1 MTKVT
6 KQEGEGQES
15 KQEVYLPQVISNEF
29 GTSLSI
35 AREQIV
41 LGMIT
46 IDGEE
51 WKGDRFYL
59 PYDDILDKEISVQG
73 RDRTFKFEFKGDQ
86 ADFERR

>member
-6 KQEGEGQES
+6 KQEGEGQEP

-29 GTSLSI
+29 GTSLAI

-51 WKGDRFYL
+51 WKVDRFYL

>member
-6 KQEGEGQES
+6 KQEGESQEPER
-15 KQEVYLPQVISNEF
+15 QIYLPQVISNEF

-35 AREQIV
+35 AREQII

-46 IDGEE
+46 IGGEE
-51 WKGDRFYL
+51 WKGDRFHL